1 LEEGDEME
9 LVETAVAKALKLKA
23 TEAEAYVQK
32 TRTIMVEFADQ
43 IESLKTVES
52 IGLGLRV
59 ALGKRIAMYSTSILD
74 KGEVGQAAERAV
86 KIARVA
92 PEDPDWKHFNRK
104 FGKTPVEG
112 YYDTRL
118 ATVEYEEIVD
128 RLTGATRLI
137 NEHDKRVKPTR
148 GILTL
153 ATSTIAIANSYNETV
168 DKKETGMI
176 VELRAKAAESGM
188 ESTGNEHQEARS
200 WKEVDFESLAI
211 NAGNKAA
218 RFLRAKSMPG
228 GKTDIIF
235 RNQIFANI
243 LGIFI
248 GPTISA
254 EWVQKG
260 RSPLAGK
267 LGSTIAS
274 DNVSI
279 VDDGT
284 MPGGWG
290 TCPFDDEGCPI
301 QRTQI
306 VEKGVLRDFIHDTYT
321 AMKANVE
328 STGNAQRAGYWIKPQ
343 PSPNNLVF
351 AKGRDNPEE
360 MIKDTRTGIY
370 VDTTIGEWLSNPVSG
385 NLNATIT
392 HGYRIE
398 NGELREPIK
407 GVVVSG
413 NFFELLKTGVGSIGS
428 DLKNSGENYS
438 PTVKLIGVTV
448 AGE

>member
-9 LVETAVAKALKLKA
+9 LVETAVAKALKLNA

-32 TRTIMVEFADQ
+32 TRTIMVEFAEQ

-52 IGLGLRV
+52 IGIGLRV
-59 ALGKRIAMYSTSILD
+59 ALGKRNAIYSTSILD
-74 KGEVGQAAERAV
+74 EGEVGQAAERAV
-86 KIARVA
+86 KIAKVA
-92 PEDPDWKHFNRK
+92 PEDPDWKHFNRR
-104 FGKTPVEG
+104 FGKSAVEG
-112 YYDTRL
+112 YYDSRL
-118 ATVEYEEIVD
+118 ATIEYDEIVD
-128 RLTGATRLI
+128 RLTAATRLI
-137 NEHDKRVKPTR
+137 NERDKRVRPTR

-153 ATSTIAIANSYNETV
+153 ATSTIAIANSCNETV
-168 DKKETGMI
+168 DKEETGMI
-176 VELRAKAAESGM
+176 VELRAKATDAGR

-200 WKEVDFESLAI
+200 WKEVDFDNLAI

-218 RFLRAKSMPG
+218 RFLTAKSIPG

-235 RNQIFANI
+235 RNQIFANL

-267 LGSTIAS
+267 IGNDIAS
-274 DNVSI
+274 EGVSI

-284 MPGGWG
+284 LPGGWG

-301 QRTQI
+301 QRTPI
-306 VEKGVLRDFIHDTYT
+306 VENGVLKSFIYDTYT

-343 PSPNNLVF
+343 PSPNNLMF
-351 AKGRDNPEE
+351 AKGNNSPKE
-360 MIKDTRTGIY
+360 MIKDTKTGIY

-385 NLNATIT
+385 NLNATVT

-398 NGELREPIK
+398 NGELGEPVK
-407 GVVVSG
+407 GVVLSG
-413 NFFELLKTGVGSIGS
+413 NFFELLKTGVGSIGN
-428 DLKNSGENYS
+428 DLRNSGENYS
-438 PTVKLIGVTV
+438 PTVKLVGVTV

>member
-1 LEEGDEME
+1 ME
-9 LVETAVAKALKLKA
+9 LAETAVAKALKLNA

-32 TRTIMVEFADQ
+32 MRTIMVEFAEQ

-59 ALGKRIAMYSTSILD
+59 ALGKRNAIYSTSILNE
-74 KGEVGQAAERAV
+74 GEVGQAAERAV
-86 KIARVA
+86 KIAKVA
-92 PEDPDWKHFNRK
+92 PEDPDWKHFNRRS
-104 FGKTPVEG
+104 GKSPVEG
-112 YYDTRL
+112 YYDSRL
-118 ATVEYEEIVD
+118 ATIEYEEIVD
-128 RLTGATRLI
+128 RLMGATRLI
-137 NEHDKRVKPTR
+137 NERDKRARPTR

-176 VELRAKAAESGM
+176 VELRAKATDAGM

-200 WKEVDFESLAI
+200 WKEVDFENLAI

-218 RFLRAKSMPG
+218 RFLTAKSMPG
-228 GKTDIIF
+228 GKTDIIL
-235 RNQIFANI
+235 RNQIFANL

-267 LGSTIAS
+267 IGNVIAS
-274 DNVSI
+274 EGVSI

-284 MPGGWG
+284 LPGGWG

-301 QRTQI
+301 QRTPI
-306 VEKGVLRDFIHDTYT
+306 VENGVLKSFIYDTYT
-321 AMKANVE
+321 ALKANVE

-351 AKGRDNPEE
+351 AKGNNSPEE
-360 MIKDTRTGIY
+360 MIKDTKAGIY

-392 HGYRIE
+392 HGYRIQ
-398 NGELREPIK
+398 NGELGEPVK
-407 GVVVSG
+407 GVVLSG
-413 NFFELLKTGVGSIGS
+413 NFFELLKTGVGSIGN
-428 DLKNSGENYS
+428 DLRNSGENYS
-438 PTVKLIGVTV
+438 PTVKLVGVTM

>member
-1 LEEGDEME
+1 MME
-9 LVETAVAKALKLKA
+9 FAETAVTKALKMKA

-32 TRTIMVEFADQ
+32 TRTIMVEFAEQ

-59 ALGKRIAMYSTSILD
+59 ALGKRTAMYSTSILNER
-74 KGEVGQAAERAV
+74 EVGQAVERAV

-92 PEDPDWKHFNRK
+92 PEDPDWKHFNSK
-104 FGKTPVEG
+104 FGKTHVEG
-112 YYDTRL
+112 YYDARL
-118 ATVEYEEIVD
+118 ATVKYEEIVE
-128 RLTGATRLI
+128 RLMGATRLI
-137 NEHDKRVKPTR
+137 HEHDKRVKPTR

-153 ATSTIAIANSYNETV
+153 ATSTIALANNHNKSVER
-168 DKKETGMI
+168 KETGMI

-200 WKEVDFESLAI
+200 WKEVDFESLAM
-211 NAGNKAA
+211 NAGNKAV

-235 RNQIFANI
+235 RNQIFANL

-260 RSPLAGK
+260 RSPLAAK
-267 LGSTIAS
+267 LGSAIAS
-274 DNVSI
+274 ENVSI

-284 MPGGWG
+284 MPSGWG
-290 TCPFDDEGCPI
+290 TCSFDDEGCPS
-301 QRTQI
+301 QRTPI
-306 VEKGVLRDFIHDTYT
+306 VEKGILRNFIYDTYT
-321 AMKANVE
+321 AMKADVE
-328 STGNAQRAGYWIKPQ
+328 STGNAQRPSYWIKPQ

-351 AKGRDNPEE
+351 DKGKENPEE
-360 MIKDTRTGIY
+360 MIKDTKTGIY

-392 HGYRIE
+392 HGYRIQD
-398 NGELREPIK
+398 GELGEPIK

-413 NFFELLKTGVGSIGS
+413 NFFELLKTGLGSIGK

-438 PTVKLIGVTV
+438 PTVKLLGVTV